1 MSKTVTL
8 EPRETRVSTRVNPD
22 RKAVIAR
29 AAKIRQTTISD
40 YVLENAYNAST
51 EILADETRIVMTA
64 TQFKYF
70 CHALDN
76 LPPAS
81 LAKMKKLLNTKTML
95 DE

>member
-8 EPRETRVSTRVNPD
+8 EPRETRISVRVDPD

-40 YVLENAYNAST
+40 FVLENAYNAAT
-51 EILADETRIVMTA
+51 KILADETRIVMTA
-64 TQFKYF
+64 VQFKHF

-76 LPPAS
+76 PPPAS
-81 LAKMKKLLNTKTML
+81 LAKMKKLLNTKTMF